1 VKCATLLLLCPA
13 ILFCADL
20 KFSPHI
26 VASDLKDGYQVIS
39 ADLNRDG
46 KPDLIALGEQMT
58 ELVWYENPGW
68 QRHVIVSGVHH
79 TINCATYDLDGD
91 GIPEITLAYGF
102 TMNPKTSAGSVVLLQ
117 HDGDPR
123 KPWRIAHEIDHLPT
137 SHRLR
142 WADVFGDGHPVL
154 IDAPLTGIGATG
166 PEYRAHVPVVFYRP
180 GEWKR
185 TLISDANEG
194 VQHAVTPVFWNSS
207 KKQALLTASFS
218 GIDLLQADSDGK
230 WTRTEISRGNPAP
243 WPKCGSSEAVLGH
256 LLGTRYIA
264 SIEPWHGNEVVVYLA
279 KGKAWTRN
287 VIDDSFIDGH
297 TLWTGDFDG
306 NGQDDM
312 VAGYR
317 GPGHSVYIYSAKD
330 PKGHEWQRYD
340 VDKGGIKAA
349 ACTIADLNGDGR
361 PDIAC
366 IGGNQLKWYANESGG
381 TVR

>member
-91 GIPEITLAYGF
+91 GIPEIALAYGF

-137 SHRLR
+137 SHRPR
-142 WADVFGDGHPVL
+142 WAD
-154 IDAPLTGIGATG
+154 
-166 PEYRAHVPVVFYRP
+166 
-180 GEWKR
+180 
-185 TLISDANEG
+185 
-194 VQHAVTPVFWNSS
+194 
-207 KKQALLTASFS
+207 
-218 GIDLLQADSDGK
+218 
-230 WTRTEISRGNPAP
+230 
-243 WPKCGSSEAVLGH
+243 GSE
-256 LLGTRYIA
+256 T
-264 SIEPWHGNEVVVYLA
+264 
-279 KGKAWTRN
+279 
-287 VIDDSFIDGH
+287 
-297 TLWTGDFDG
+297 
-306 NGQDDM
+306 
-312 VAGYR
+312 
-317 GPGHSVYIYSAKD
+317 
-330 PKGHEWQRYD
+330 
-340 VDKGGIKAA
+340 
-349 ACTIADLNGDGR
+349 
-361 PDIAC
+361 DIPC
-366 IGGNQLKWYANESGG
+366 
-381 TVR
+381 